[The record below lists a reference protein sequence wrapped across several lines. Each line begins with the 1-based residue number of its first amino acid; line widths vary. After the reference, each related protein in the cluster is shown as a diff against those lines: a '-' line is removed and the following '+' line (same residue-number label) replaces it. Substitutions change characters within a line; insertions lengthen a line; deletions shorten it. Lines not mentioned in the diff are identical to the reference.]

1 MLDSWGVLCV
11 ILGELLSV
19 IPYGI
24 SGLGRAHELG
34 WPAGGGRGHR
44 IRIILCRINSNTGS
58 PGPAVLVGS
67 AGRPAEAGDP
77 VFELICAKFIQ
88 KRGLRARPCS
98 WARPAGRP
106 HLN

>member
-1 MLDSWGVLCV
+1 MLEWWGVLCV

-58 PGPAVLVGS
+58 PGPAVHVS
-67 AGRPAEAGDP
+67 AGRAAEAGDT
-77 VFELICAKFIQ
+77 VFELICAKYGIS
-88 KRGLRARPCS
+88 GPDLAPGIG
-98 WARPAGRP
+98 RPAGGCRGP
-106 HLN
+106 RI